1 MRRVK
6 CIKEILP
13 VQSALFT
20 VIKKDGKSSQRGVKF
35 HRTGKQTVAGVKNG
49 KNQHTFRPIV
59 FKAVEYDNQHDPKP
73 AVIRM

>member
-13 VQSALFT
+13 VEPALFT
-20 VIKKDGKSSQRGVKF
+20 VVKKNGEPSQHGVKF
-35 HRTGKQTVAGVKNG
+35 HRTGKQAVAGVKNG
-49 KNQHTFRPIV
+49 KNQHTLCSEV
-59 FKAVEYDNQHDPKP
+59 FKAVENDDQHDPKP